1 MARLRRARRNEPT
14 LLGGPLRRIRTIRV
28 LFVRIHAAHY
38 RRKDAA
44 AQRNSCPVRLFFAK
58 AARGHRLGRMR
69 LSSPRPPHISHAFV
83 TCAHRLFVAGF
94 RVPSPHIFPR
104 TVQRREIAH
113 NQNSVQKACRMW
125 HARPVPKRS
134 GRITPNLAC
143 KTPGHKVCD
152 LGFPFRIPFR
162 RHVNAT
168 FEAHCE
174 QKRERSYN
182 PKRFSSS
189 SLMIFNAFTRA

>member
-1 MARLRRARRNEPT
+1 MLPTIEERAQQHKGTPAQCAYFSRRRHVGIVWAECDSRRRARRT
-14 LLGGPLRRIRTIRV
+14 
-28 LFVRIHAAHY
+28 Y
-38 RRKDAA
+38 R
-44 AQRNSCPVRLFFAK
+44 
-58 AARGHRLGRMR
+58 M
-69 LSSPRPPHISHAFV
+69 LSSQALIAFSLRV
-83 TCAHRLFVAGF
+83 SACLHRTSSQGRYKGAES
-94 RVPSPHIFPR
+94 R
-104 TVQRREIAH
+104 

-125 HARPVPKRS
+125 HARPVPERS

-162 RHVNAT
+162 KHVNAT

>member
-1 MARLRRARRNEPT
+1 MMPTIEERAQQHKGTPAQCAYFSRRRHVGIVWAECDSRRRARRT
-14 LLGGPLRRIRTIRV
+14 
-28 LFVRIHAAHY
+28 Y
-38 RRKDAA
+38 R
-44 AQRNSCPVRLFFAK
+44 
-58 AARGHRLGRMR
+58 M
-69 LSSPRPPHISHAFV
+69 LSSHALIAFSLRV
-83 TCAHRLFVAGF
+83 SACLHRTSSRGRYKGAES
-94 RVPSPHIFPR
+94 RS
-104 TVQRREIAH
+104 
-113 NQNSVQKACRMW
+113 QNSVQKACRMW

-152 LGFPFRIPFR
+152 LGFSSQISFL

-168 FEAHCE
+168 FEAHYE